1 MANYRKVH
9 TKFWTDQ
16 KVEPLSKESKLLV
29 LYLMTNPHR
38 SSSGL
43 YQITKGRIARD
54 CSMELGEVNRAL
66 EELAEAGLVLYH
78 DETSTVLVVNAV
90 KYLATKSKEMRKSVV
105 NCLVYNRTPLAE
117 ELLKHHPHIRTWEEW
132 TEEARFILDS
142 RNAKGEWDDD
152 GVLF

>member
-1 MANYRKVH
+1 M
-9 TKFWTDQ
+9 
-16 KVEPLSKESKLLV
+16 KVE
-29 LYLMTNPHR
+29 
-38 SSSGL
+38 
-43 YQITKGRIARD
+43 
-54 CSMELGEVNRAL
+54 EVDTAL

-132 TEEARFILDS
+132 TEEARFRLDS